1 MHELDLTLL
10 ADHRVI
16 AALRSIVSA
25 MVSIARE
32 AIAAILPYS
41 CILLHLVCC
50 LHCERQTA
58 NGYTCIT
65 CLAQQKKSRVA
76 HPCWLVCPTK
86 MCACWAGRGRG
97 RAGQGR
103 AGQGRAGQGR
113 AVSAFDPGSTDCD
126 ARDEITRQCWQ
137 SWMAGIM
144 SHRNE
149 S

>member
-1 MHELDLTLL
+1 MLSSAEEIESGTSLL
-10 ADHRVI
+10 AC
-16 AALRSIVSA
+16 
-25 MVSIARE
+25 M
-32 AIAAILPYS
+32 PNKN
-41 CILLHLVCC
+41 VCM
-50 LHCERQTA
+50 L
-58 NGYTCIT
+58 
-65 CLAQQKKSRVA
+65 
-76 HPCWLVCPTK
+76 
-86 MCACWAGRGRG
+86 G
-97 RAGQGR
+97 RAGQRQGR